1 MWDSK
6 LSDMSLKPTMLSC
19 KVNYVQ
25 LCWLETHTLKPKTS
39 VPSAGDHLGPRRIWD
54 IRRRRGLIPTKDQDE
69 GSGRRVQE
77 RGNDSHLSEDYGKYS
92 LIPVIC
98 FFLFTPLS
106 GILTTVFTSFR
117 CFVFLIVEMYSY
129 IAYSF
134 MPVNDWR
141 WVELLRGLTWTSGP
155 MLCLILKHVFD
166 GFFIA

>member
-1 MWDSK
+1 MVQSDAAARQSSLEQLLSVKQQMWDSK

-117 CFVFLIVEMYSY
+117 CF
-129 IAYSF
+129 
-134 MPVNDWR
+134 
-141 WVELLRGLTWTSGP
+141 
-155 MLCLILKHVFD
+155 
-166 GFFIA
+166 GFFYCWNVLVHCLFIYAC

>member
-1 MWDSK
+1 MVQSDAAARQSSLEQLLSVKQQMWDSK

-98 FFLFTPLS
+98 FFSFYAVKWYPYHCIYLIQMFCFFDCWNVLVHCLF
-106 GILTTVFTSFR
+106 IYA
-117 CFVFLIVEMYSY
+117 C
-129 IAYSF
+129 
-134 MPVNDWR
+134 
-141 WVELLRGLTWTSGP
+141 
-155 MLCLILKHVFD
+155 
-166 GFFIA
+166 